1 MRRFLRRPLAWAC
14 LVAAMTVTGCTA
26 TTGSVSERQA
36 VFNSLTDAC
45 RAYAAAL
52 RVAAVAHASG
62 QLGSEQVLTV
72 DTARAVIN
80 PVCDGP
86 APVDPLAISIALS
99 TIQTSLYELIVL
111 SQSVE
116 ET

>member
-1 MRRFLRRPLAWAC
+1 MGWLLQRAGPALAIVI
-14 LVAAMTVTGCTA
+14 LLGGCSLTSSA
-26 TTGSVSERQA
+26 VSERQT
-36 VFNSLTDAC
+36 VFNNLSDAC
-45 RAYAAAL
+45 RAYASAL

-62 QLGSEQVLTV
+62 QLGADEVMTV

-111 SQSVE
+111 SQTVE
-116 ET
+116 R